1 LLAHQFGSW
10 EWAVQRSDLI
20 GAGILL
26 AYYIFVVAL
35 PPVLL
40 KLWTRTPREVV
51 RKLHHIA
58 YSLSIYPLLTLFSSW
73 YMAIA
78 AASLLI
84 VIGYP
89 ALLILERTSWYQRSF
104 IQRQGQKG
112 ELRRQLLW
120 VQGSFALL
128 IMLFWGVLGLRWQ
141 YIVAVS
147 VTAWGLGDAA
157 AALVGKAFGRP
168 IVLPR
173 LLKEPKTYEGTAAMA
188 VVSAIALFLTLA
200 LYAQQPWQ
208 ISLVISLV
216 VAPVSALVELFSR
229 WGLDTLTV
237 PLSTA
242 LAILPLTLL
251 FRVIGW

>member
-1 LLAHQFGSW
+1 ML
-10 EWAVQRSDLI
+10 RSDLT

-26 AYYIFVVAL
+26 AYYVFIVAL
-35 PPVLL
+35 LPILL
-40 KLWTRTPREVV
+40 KVLTRTPREIV
-51 RKLHHIA
+51 RKFHHIA

-73 YMAIA
+73 YVAIA

-104 IQRQGQKG
+104 IQRQGQNG

-120 VQGSFALL
+120 VQSSFALL
-128 IMLFWGVLGLRWQ
+128 IMLFWGVLGVRWQ

-147 VTAWGLGDAA
+147 VTAWGFGDAA
-157 AALVGKAFGRP
+157 AALVGKHFGRR

-188 VVSAIALFLTLA
+188 VVSAVALFLTLV
-200 LYAQQPWQ
+200 LYANKPWHM
-208 ISLVISLV
+208 SLVIALL
-216 VAPVSALVELFSR
+216 VAPICALVELFSR

>member
-1 LLAHQFGSW
+1 ML
-10 EWAVQRSDLI
+10 QRDLT

-26 AYYIFVVAL
+26 AYYLLVVVSL
-35 PPVLL
+35 PLAL
-40 KLWTRTPREVV
+40 KLWTKTPREIV

-73 YMAIA
+73 YIAIA
-78 AASLLI
+78 AASSLVI
-84 VIGYP
+84 IGYP
-89 ALLILERTSWYQRSF
+89 VLLLLEKTSWYQRGF
-104 IQRQGQKG
+104 IQRVGQKG

-128 IMLFWGVLGLRWQ
+128 IMLFWGLLGVRWQ

-147 VTAWGLGDAA
+147 VTAWGFGDAA
-157 AALVGKAFGRP
+157 AALVGKAIGRR
-168 IVLPR
+168 IVLPK

-188 VVSAIALFLTLA
+188 SVSAVALFLTLL
-200 LYAQQPWQ
+200 LYAGQPWHTSLL
-208 ISLVISLV
+208 ISLL
-216 VAPVSALVELFSR
+216 VAPVCALVELFSR

-251 FRVIGW
+251 FRVVGW